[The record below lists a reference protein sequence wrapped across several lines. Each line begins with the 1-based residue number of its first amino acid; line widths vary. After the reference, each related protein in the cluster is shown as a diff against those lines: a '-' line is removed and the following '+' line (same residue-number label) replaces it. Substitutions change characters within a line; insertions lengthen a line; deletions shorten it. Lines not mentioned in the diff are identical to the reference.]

1 MTEKLIDIWQK
12 IIVGDQKSWVL
23 FKNGTVVIFSDAQAN
38 LREKA
43 IEIMK
48 EYGPVRAATSSGDFS
63 VIDLI
68 TAEGWTVTCHHPDIL
83 TYVSPEEMQ
92 LNLEDWIIG
101 LFGRSKRNTDALE
114 LEIIHIEDK
123 GI

>member
-12 IIVGDQKSWVL
+12 IIIGDQKSWVL

-48 EYGPVRAATSSGDFS
+48 EYGPVMAATSSGDFS

-68 TAEGWTVTCHHPDIL
+68 AAEGWTVTCHHPDIL

-92 LNLEDWIIG
+92 LNSEDWIIG
-101 LFGRSKRNTDALE
+101 LFGRSKRNADALE